1 MLHSLAYLPPYA
13 VVLLF
18 FVFHLL
24 AGAVL
29 PYRNGYRPLLP
40 LIMEKSARAYEY
52 RLNRSDRGDSALVMR
67 GVVVAVLL
75 AIVAA
80 IIGAV
85 AWRLT
90 RHEFGWTAG
99 FVLLVFSAS
108 VMGPLKTLRRAG
120 SLLDK
125 KDTNGA
131 ADALQCYFD
140 EDLSKADS
148 HTLVRRGLEFS
159 GYALDRYFIGPVFY
173 YLVGGVFALTFY
185 AAFLA
190 LFDAFGFTRHFGR
203 TARQLEAVLDFIP
216 ARLSAIVIAF
226 AALFVSRSN
235 PVKSL
240 RLSLTQSSRF
250 SPRNQGW
257 LVAAVA
263 GALGVTLGGPV
274 RHRND
279 TVTEN
284 DWIGAAGTTA
294 RLGTSD
300 LKRGTMLMFT
310 AFLCIIVLVSAVVI
324 LLRRGL

>member
-1 MLHSLAYLPPYA
+1 MLQSLAFLPPYA

-24 AGAVL
+24 AGAVM

-40 LIMEKSARAYEY
+40 LVMEKSARAYEY

-67 GVVVAVLL
+67 GVVVTILL
-75 AIVAA
+75 ALAA
-80 IIGAV
+80 AV
-85 AWRLT
+85 IAASAWRLT

-99 FVLLVFSAS
+99 FVLLIFSAS
-108 VMGPLKTLRRAG
+108 IMGPLKTLRRTAG
-120 SLLDK
+120 LLDK
-125 KDTNGA
+125 KETGGA
-131 ADALQCYFD
+131 AAALQCYFD
-140 EDLSKADS
+140 EDLAKADS

-159 GYALDRYFIGPVFY
+159 GYALDRYFVGPVFY
-173 YLVGGVFALTFY
+173 YLVGGVFALSFY

-216 ARLSAIVIAF
+216 ARLSAIIIAF
-226 AALFVSRSN
+226 AALFVSRSS
-235 PVKSL
+235 PAKSL
-240 RLSLTQSSRF
+240 RLSLSQSSRF

-257 LVAAVA
+257 LVAATA

-284 DWIGAAGTTA
+284 GWIGDAGSTA
-294 RLGTSD
+294 RLDAND
-300 LKRGTMLMFT
+300 LKRGTMLLFT

-324 LLRRGL
+324 ALRH